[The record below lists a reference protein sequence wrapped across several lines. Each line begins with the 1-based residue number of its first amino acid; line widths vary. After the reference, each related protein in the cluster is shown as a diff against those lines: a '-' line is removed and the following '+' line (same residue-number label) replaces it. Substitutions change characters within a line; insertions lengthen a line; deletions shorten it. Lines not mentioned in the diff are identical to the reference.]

1 MFPNRQQ
8 ILPTLNHFRK
18 RIRSMLWWNYRSS
31 IY

>member
-18 RIRSMLWWNYRSS
+18 RIRSML
-31 IY
+31 